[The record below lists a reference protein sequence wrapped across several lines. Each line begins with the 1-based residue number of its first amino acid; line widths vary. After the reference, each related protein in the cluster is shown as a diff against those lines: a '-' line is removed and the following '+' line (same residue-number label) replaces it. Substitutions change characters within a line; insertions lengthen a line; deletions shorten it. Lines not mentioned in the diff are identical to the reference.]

1 MGTRV
6 HDIDWF
12 DRLVA
17 TLFATIVV
25 LGLAVVAITLVL
37 FLPGT
42 STSSIP
48 LP

>member
-1 MGTRV
+1 MDTRA

-17 TLFATIVV
+17 TLFATILV
-25 LGLAVVAITLVL
+25 LGLGVVATTLVL
-37 FLPGT
+37 FFPGT

>member
-1 MGTRV
+1 MDTRTP
-6 HDIDWF
+6 DIGWF

-25 LGLAVVAITLVL
+25 LGLAIVATTLVL
-37 FLPGT
+37 FFPGA
-42 STSSIP
+42 STSNML

>member
-1 MGTRV
+1 MDTRA

-12 DRLVA
+12 DRFVA

-25 LGLAVVAITLVL
+25 LGLAIVATTLVL
-37 FLPGT
+37 FFPGA
-42 STSSIP
+42 STSNIP

>member
-1 MGTRV
+1 METRV

-25 LGLAVVAITLVL
+25 LGLAVVAATLVL
-37 FLPGT
+37 YFPGT
-42 STSSIP
+42 STSNIP